1 VNMNPWDYPRRL
13 LISETPPLRIDE
25 RIFVTLTPGDL
36 VVWKRNES
44 DRWGAGLVVQTHWVL
59 NDWNT
64 RGTEVDHTKW
74 CYIPEALIS
83 WASGDFTYTSHNAG
97 RVVSRLITNKRSAKR

>member
-1 VNMNPWDYPRRL
+1 MNMNPWDYPRRL
-13 LISETPPLRIDE
+13 PIAEKPPLRIDD
-25 RIFVTLTPGDL
+25 RLSVSLLPGDL

-44 DRWGAGLVVQTHWVL
+44 NRWGAGLVIQTQWVL

-64 RGTEVDHTKW
+64 RGTETDVSKW

-83 WASGDFTYTSHNAG
+83 WASGDFTHTSHNAV
-97 RVVSRLITNKRSAKR
+97 RVVSRHSSNKRGAKR

>member
-13 LISETPPLRIDE
+13 PISETPPLKIDGS
-25 RIFVTLTPGDL
+25 ISVTLTPGDL
-36 VVWKRNES
+36 VIWKRNES

-59 NDWNT
+59 NDWQHA
-64 RGTEVDHTKW
+64 GTEMDHTKW

-83 WASGDFTYTSHNAG
+83 WASGDFTYTSHSAV
-97 RVVSRLITNKRSAKR
+97 RVVSRLITNKRSAKI

>member
-1 VNMNPWDYPRRL
+1 MNPRHYPRRL
-13 LISETPPLRIDE
+13 PISETPPLKIDGS
-25 RIFVTLTPGDL
+25 ISVTLTPGDL

-64 RGTEVDHTKW
+64 RGTEMDHTKW

-83 WASGDFTYTSHNAG
+83 WASGDFTYTSHSAV
-97 RVVSRLITNKRSAKR
+97 RVVSRLITNKRSAKI